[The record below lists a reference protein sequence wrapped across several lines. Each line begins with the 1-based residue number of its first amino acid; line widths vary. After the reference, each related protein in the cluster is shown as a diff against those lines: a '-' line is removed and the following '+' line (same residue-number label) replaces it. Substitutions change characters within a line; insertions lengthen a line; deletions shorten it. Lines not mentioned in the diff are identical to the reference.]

1 MIRTL
6 TRLRHVTGDPLLV
19 RAGRKMVFTP
29 HAQRIR
35 SKTHSVLSAMSPGDM
50 LSFPGMGSYMG
61 WWMTSWQSGAGAV
74 PAHRRRRA
82 GLQRR
87 AGAGAGLLRAS
98 SFAAG
103 DSKFSAAGQHR
114 GDYGVA
120 GVASAPGAGAGPP
133 LAAAAGARGVS
144 RVKKSP
150 HKCGQKYWK
159 QCEQCRTEYLSY
171 LLNYSVMRK
180 IIFLI

>member
-1 MIRTL
+1 M
-6 TRLRHVTGDPLLV
+6 
-19 RAGRKMVFTP
+19 
-29 HAQRIR
+29 Q
-35 SKTHSVLSAMSPGDM
+35 SAMSPGDM

-87 AGAGAGLLRAS
+87 AGTGAGLLRAS

-103 DSKFSAAGQHR
+103 DCKFSAAGQHR

-120 GVASAPGAGAGPP
+120 GVASAPGAGPGHRW
-133 LAAAAGARGVS
+133 LWQ
-144 RVKKSP
+144 RVR
-150 HKCGQKYWK
+150 
-159 QCEQCRTEYLSY
+159 EVCRE
-171 LLNYSVMRK
+171 
-180 IIFLI
+180 

>member
-1 MIRTL
+1 M
-6 TRLRHVTGDPLLV
+6 
-19 RAGRKMVFTP
+19 
-29 HAQRIR
+29 Q
-35 SKTHSVLSAMSPGDM
+35 SAMSPGDM

-61 WWMTSWQSGAGAV
+61 RWMTSWQSGAGAV

-103 DSKFSAAGQHR
+103 DCKFSAAGQHR

-171 LLNYSVMRK
+171 LLNYSVVRK

>member
-1 MIRTL
+1 M
-6 TRLRHVTGDPLLV
+6 
-19 RAGRKMVFTP
+19 
-29 HAQRIR
+29 Q
-35 SKTHSVLSAMSPGDM
+35 SAMSPGDM

-120 GVASAPGAGAGPP
+120 GVASAPGAGPGHRW
-133 LAAAAGARGVS
+133 LRQ
-144 RVKKSP
+144 RVR
-150 HKCGQKYWK
+150 
-159 QCEQCRTEYLSY
+159 EVCRE
-171 LLNYSVMRK
+171 
-180 IIFLI
+180 